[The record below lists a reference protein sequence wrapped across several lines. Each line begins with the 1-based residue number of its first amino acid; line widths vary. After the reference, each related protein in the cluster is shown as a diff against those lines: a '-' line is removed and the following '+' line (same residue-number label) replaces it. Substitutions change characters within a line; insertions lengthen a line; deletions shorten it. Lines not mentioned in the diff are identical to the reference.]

1 MRVFGTILPYVGFK
15 TVIHYDSV
23 FLPTLKIKLKL
34 FVVEWFKRGFA
45 ILYSTETTPM
55 FEKSK

>member
-1 MRVFGTILPYVGFK
+1 MRVFGNILPYVGFK
-15 TVIHYDSV
+15 TVVHYDNV
-23 FLPTLKIKLKL
+23 FLPTLKIRLKL
-34 FVVEWFKRGFA
+34 FVFEWFSRGLA